1 MWIFFNIQSDFK
13 TQIQKVSDQIKDIYL
28 PSTLKI
34 DSTSQHFPHQ
44 HFFFYNLVLRTLL
57 VGQLDFDCITH
68 YALT

>member
-44 HFFFYNLVLRTLL
+44 HFFFL
-57 VGQLDFDCITH
+57 QSCITDIVGW
-68 YALT
+68 TTRF